1 MEYTFL
7 LYFFFDHKQ
16 LYLVALEYVNKDLK
30 DQDKNIVIA
39 AVAQDGYALRWAGSI
54 QKKNREV
61 VMAAVS
67 NYGHMLTS
75 LSECQEEEAAFKN
88 DQEIVMAAILQ
99 DGCALEGASELFKD
113 NKKIVLIAVEKNG
126 CMT

>member
-1 MEYTFL
+1 M
-7 LYFFFDHKQ
+7 
-16 LYLVALEYVNKDLK
+16 K

-67 NYGHMLTS
+67 NYGHMLTF
-75 LSECQEEEAAFKN
+75 LSEYQEEEAAFKN

-99 DGCALEGASELFKD
+99 DGCALKGASELFKD

-126 CMT
+126 RTT